1 MPPGITAAMDPRTW
15 ALAVGSA
22 YLLLFGATLWE
33 LPQDLWGSP
42 DHGHGLLLVP
52 TALYL
57 AWRIHKRPL
66 SRSGNRIGTSGHRI
80 GLLVVGLA
88 VALFLAGTLAAEV
101 YTPRLAALLAAA
113 GLVLYYGGMG
123 RLRAYWLPLLLLA
136 LAIPLPEVLLS
147 SVTLPLQLLASRLA
161 VELLEFRHVPAELA
175 GNIILLPGRELFVA
189 EACSGLRYL
198 AALIAFALLLGGT
211 ALSAPVSRLALV
223 AMAVPAALAANAARV
238 FLTGYLAFYSGW
250 SADAGAYHTAIGIG
264 VFTLSVMG
272 VWAALLALRQV
283 ER

>member
-66 SRSGNRIGTSGHRI
+66 SRSGNRIG
-80 GLLVVGLA
+80 LLVVGLA

-123 RLRAYWLPLLLLA
+123 RLRAFWLPLLLLA
-136 LAIPLPEVLLS
+136 LAIPLPVVLLS

-161 VELLEFRHVPAELA
+161 VELLELRHVPAELA
-175 GNIILLPGRELFVA
+175 GNIILLPGLELFVA

-211 ALSAPVSRLALV
+211 ALSVPVSRLALV
-223 AMAVPAALAANAARV
+223 AMAVPAALAANAVRV

-250 SADAGAYHTAIGIG
+250 SAEAGAYHTAIGIG

-272 VWAALLALRQV
+272 VWAALLVLRQV